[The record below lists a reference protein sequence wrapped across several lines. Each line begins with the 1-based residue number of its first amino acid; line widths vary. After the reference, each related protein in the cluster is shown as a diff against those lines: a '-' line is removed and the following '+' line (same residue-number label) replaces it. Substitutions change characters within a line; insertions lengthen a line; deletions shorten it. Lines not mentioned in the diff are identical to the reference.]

1 MIILDNTHAGAV
13 TAAIEAERR
22 RKGSPAVSMVLT
34 LIIVTDELHQADAL
48 AAASQAAR
56 EHPMRIIGLIL
67 RPGREEA
74 HLDVQIQVGGDDGP
88 GELIAC
94 RLHGPL
100 AKHAGSVAI
109 PLLLPDTP
117 VVAWWPGDAP
127 DKPAADPI
135 GKHAQRR
142 ITDTNSSS
150 SYVEELGIRL
160 ANYEPGDTDLAWTR
174 TTPWRSMLAAALD
187 QPVGRVTRATVY
199 VQSRVPSGLL
209 IAGWLQRRL
218 RVPTEVI
225 HSRGPGITKIVLTT
239 TKGEVILSR
248 PAGRSAQLEMPD
260 APVSKVVLPRRTLA
274 EQLAEELRRLDP
286 DEIYLQ
292 ALRGVDRITHEAHSL
307 PGIDLKRTAK
317 KVTTEAKSAPVKRVA
332 AKKSAQADEAAP
344 IKRAGVKK
352 TAAAKKSVAKK
363 VPAKPLAKKVV
374 PKPVAKKAAVK
385 RVAKKASAATTVQT
399 SAQKK
404 AVKKVA
410 KPSPRLVSVKKA
422 AAPRLAPRRA
432 K

>member
-1 MIILDNTHAGAV
+1 MIILDNTHASAV
-13 TAAIEAERR
+13 TAAIEGERR
-22 RKGSPAVSMVLT
+22 RMGSPAVSMVLT

-67 RPGREEA
+67 RPGRDEA
-74 HLDVQIQVGGDDGP
+74 HLDVQIHVGGDDGP

-100 AKHAGSVAI
+100 SKHAGSVAI

-127 DKPAADPI
+127 DKPADDPI

-187 QPVGRVTRATVY
+187 QPVGRVTKATVY
-199 VQSRVPSGLL
+199 VQPRVPSGLL

-218 RVPTEVI
+218 RVPTEVV

-260 APVSKVVLPRRTLA
+260 APVSQVVLPRRTLA

-307 PGIDLKRTAK
+307 PGIGIKRAAKKAAATKNATAK
-317 KVTTEAKSAPVKRVA
+317 KVTAE
-332 AKKSAQADEAAP
+332 
-344 IKRAGVKK
+344 
-352 TAAAKKSVAKK
+352 
-363 VPAKPLAKKVV
+363 
-374 PKPVAKKAAVK
+374 PVAKKAVAKKSPAKPVVK
-385 RVAKKASAATTVQT
+385 KAAPNPVAKKA
-399 SAQKK
+399 
-404 AVKKVA
+404 VA
-410 KPSPRLVSVKKA
+410 KKTPTKSSTQKA
-422 AAPRLAPRRA
+422 

>member
-1 MIILDNTHAGAV
+1 MITLENTHASAV
-13 TAAIEAERR
+13 TAAIEEERR
-22 RKGSPAVSMVLT
+22 RMGSPALSMVLT

-74 HLDVQIQVGGDDGP
+74 HLDVQIHVGGDDGP

-94 RLHGPL
+94 RLHGAL

-127 DKPAADPI
+127 DMPAADPI

-187 QPVGRVTRATVY
+187 QPVGRVTKATVY
-199 VQSRVPSGLL
+199 VQARVPSGLL

-218 RVPTEVI
+218 KVPTEVV
-225 HSRGPGITKIVLTT
+225 HSKGPGITKVVLTT
-239 TKGEVILSR
+239 TKGQVILSR
-248 PAGRSAQLEMPD
+248 PDGRSAQLELPD
-260 APVSKVVLPRRTLA
+260 TPASKVVLPRRTLA

-292 ALRGVDRITHEAHSL
+292 ALRGVDRIAHEAHSL
-307 PGIDLKRTAK
+307 PGIDIKRPVKKSSAK
-317 KVTTEAKSAPVKRVA
+317 KVGAKPA
-332 AKKSAQADEAAP
+332 AKKATAKPAP
-344 IKRAGVKK
+344 KK
-352 TAAAKKSVAKK
+352 ATAKPSAKKSTKPLAGKTSVAKK
-363 VPAKPLAKKVV
+363 AA
-374 PKPVAKKAAVK
+374 KPVAKKIAPNK
-385 RVAKKASAATTVQT
+385 PVAKKIAPKKPIAKKSPVKSTTR
-399 SAQKK
+399 K
-404 AVKKVA
+404 AK
-410 KPSPRLVSVKKA
+410 
-422 AAPRLAPRRA
+422 
-432 K
+432 